1 AKGAGLLTFA
11 IEENGR
17 HVRTAD
23 AATDALYAGLYAY
36 PKGAY
41 AGKPADHLWAIA
53 VAVYPLARP

>member
-1 AKGAGLLTFA
+1 M
-11 IEENGR
+11 
-17 HVRTAD
+17 RTAD